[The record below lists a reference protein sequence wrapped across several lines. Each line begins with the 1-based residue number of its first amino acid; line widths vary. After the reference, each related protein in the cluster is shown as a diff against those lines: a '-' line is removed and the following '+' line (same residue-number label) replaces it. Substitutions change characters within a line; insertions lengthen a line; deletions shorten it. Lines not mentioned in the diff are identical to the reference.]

1 MSHAQEKSELD
12 ELSASDT
19 LLLGRATDGIDTTLT
34 PPGTQYG
41 ETRSN
46 PEQRYPP
53 KGA

>member
-1 MSHAQEKSELD
+1 MSDAQEKSELD
-12 ELSASDT
+12 ELSASDI

-34 PPGTQYG
+34 LPGTQYG

-53 KGA
+53 KDA